1 MLQGFVFGALL
12 CYKSKFKGA
21 QLPGGITMNGRE
33 LYDDGNSEVMKIE
46 DEITSTY
53 ELPPNWEIG

>member
-1 MLQGFVFGALL
+1 M
-12 CYKSKFKGA
+12 CIRDRFKGA